1 MGALSSKRMTKNPEM
16 LKLLIFLESR
26 TSSLNFGIESNIKHM
41 TYNYNDTC
49 DTIAKAIMKGTPL
62 CLLNDEVIEL
72 PTPQRAGTH
81 FQRWTYALLKAR
93 EIVDTIPNT
102 KA

>member
-1 MGALSSKRMTKNPEM
+1 M

-26 TSSLNFGIESNIKHM
+26 TSSPNFGIESNIKHM

-62 CLLNDEVIEL
+62 CLVNDKVIEL
-72 PTPQRAGTH
+72 PMPQLAGTH

-102 KA
+102 TK